1 MPRPACSVC
10 QPGSGS
16 VLHACI
22 TVRVSQEADL
32 SMIERATK
40 WSWCEASD
48 WSHLKQE
55 AKLSNSQNSAPMVTA
70 IQTTC
75 LADGIIVDT
84 PLGENKGVVHRRE
97 DDDVGPRR
105 LELVQAGDK
114 AGQVCL

>member
-1 MPRPACSVC
+1 
-10 QPGSGS
+10 
-16 VLHACI
+16 
-22 TVRVSQEADL
+22 
-32 SMIERATK
+32 
-40 WSWCEASD
+40 
-48 WSHLKQE
+48 
-55 AKLSNSQNSAPMVTA
+55 MVTA